1 MSRNAYALEEDR
13 PSERSR
19 WPPLTRMLMSGEMN
33 AETKREYNWKEK
45 YNKWMVNE
53 GYRRFF
59 VFVFAA
65 IHAMVFAFGFMNY
78 QLKDNLQNGRDT
90 FGLTYPIARAAALV
104 LHFDIAVILFPVCRT
119 LISLARK
126 TPLNGIIQFD
136 KNITFHKMTA
146 WSIVFFSW
154 VHTIAHWNNFAQIAA
169 KNNLGFV
176 GFLLANFATG
186 PGWSGYVMLTAL
198 MAMAITSME
207 KFRRANFERFW
218 YTHHLFVIFFLFWSI
233 HGAFCMIK
241 PDFAPFC
248 VSIGSS
254 AIGVFWQYWMYGGY
268 IYLAERIAR
277 EVRGRHKTYIS
288 KVVQHPSN
296 VCEIQ
301 IKKEHTK
308 TRAGQYIFFCCP
320 EVSLWQYH
328 PFTLTSAPEEDYISI
343 HIRMVGD
350 FTKAVGKAL
359 GCEVDRPRGGAKKD
373 TSQVI
378 GVNKSSPD
386 ATTVDP
392 ALRRVLPRVYIDGPF
407 GSASEDV
414 FKYETAVLVGAGI
427 GVTPFASI
435 LKSIWYRMNYPQKK
449 TRLRK
454 VYFFWVCRDF
464 GSFEWFRSLLLAI
477 EAQDMD
483 NHIEIHTYL
492 TAKIQ
497 ADDAT
502 NIMINDANA
511 DRDAIT
517 GLRAPTNFGRPNWGA
532 VFRSIRKIHSP
543 GASGVFF
550 CGPKG
555 LGSSLHVKCNEYSD
569 PDWSYLYLHSPQ
581 SAAEITKTPNPAIM
595 RVAFFSTKHY
605 DEEAFNKVNES
616 LGSPLEITYLQ
627 ASLNLSTVALAKGHK
642 AVSLFVNDTADAEV
656 LKALSELGVEI
667 IALRCAGTDNVDLPT
682 ADTYSITTLHVPSYS
697 PHAVAEFAIGL
708 LLTLVRKYHK
718 AFNRTREGNFSLS
731 GLVGFNLHGKT
742 VGIIGTGQI
751 GLLVAKILS
760 RGFGCRV
767 VAYDL
772 YPNEEKAVE
781 YGFSYKSRDEVLK
794 EADIL
799 SLHCPLT
806 PSSHHLLNDE
816 TLALTKPGVVIINT
830 SRGGLID
837 TKSLIRFLKSGHIG
851 ALGLDVYEGEKE
863 YFFRDGSRGVIQDDD
878 LTRLMSFYN
887 VVISGHQAFLS
898 REALEAIAE
907 ASVGDV
913 VKVGRGEEVERRAK
927 VKS

>member
-1 MSRNAYALEEDR
+1 MSRNPYALEEDR

-33 AETKREYNWKEK
+33 AEAKREYNWKEQ

-65 IHAMVFAFGFMNY
+65 IHAMVFAFGLMNY
-78 QLKDNLQNGRDT
+78 ALKDNLQKGRDT
-90 FGLTYPIARAAALV
+90 FGFTFAIARAAALV

-186 PGWSGYVMLTAL
+186 PGWSGYVMLIAL

-207 KFRRANFERFW
+207 KYRRANFERFW

-233 HGAFCMIK
+233 HGAFCMIQ

-277 EVRGRHKTYIS
+277 EIRGKHKTYIS

-308 TRAGQYIFFCCP
+308 TQAGQYIFFCCP

-359 GCEVDRPRGGAKKD
+359 GCEVDRPRGGAGAKKD
-373 TSQVI
+373 ASQVV

-386 ATTVDP
+386 ANSVDP

-569 PDWSYLYLHSPQ
+569 PDWSYVWGK
-581 SAAEITKTPNPAIM
+581 E
-595 RVAFFSTKHY
+595 
-605 DEEAFNKVNES
+605 
-616 LGSPLEITYLQ
+616 
-627 ASLNLSTVALAKGHK
+627 
-642 AVSLFVNDTADAEV
+642 
-656 LKALSELGVEI
+656 
-667 IALRCAGTDNVDLPT
+667 
-682 ADTYSITTLHVPSYS
+682 
-697 PHAVAEFAIGL
+697 
-708 LLTLVRKYHK
+708 
-718 AFNRTREGNFSLS
+718 NF
-731 GLVGFNLHGKT
+731 
-742 VGIIGTGQI
+742 
-751 GLLVAKILS
+751 
-760 RGFGCRV
+760 
-767 VAYDL
+767 
-772 YPNEEKAVE
+772 
-781 YGFSYKSRDEVLK
+781 
-794 EADIL
+794 
-799 SLHCPLT
+799 
-806 PSSHHLLNDE
+806 
-816 TLALTKPGVVIINT
+816 
-830 SRGGLID
+830 
-837 TKSLIRFLKSGHIG
+837 
-851 ALGLDVYEGEKE
+851 
-863 YFFRDGSRGVIQDDD
+863 
-878 LTRLMSFYN
+878 
-887 VVISGHQAFLS
+887 
-898 REALEAIAE
+898 
-907 ASVGDV
+907 
-913 VKVGRGEEVERRAK
+913 
-927 VKS
+927 